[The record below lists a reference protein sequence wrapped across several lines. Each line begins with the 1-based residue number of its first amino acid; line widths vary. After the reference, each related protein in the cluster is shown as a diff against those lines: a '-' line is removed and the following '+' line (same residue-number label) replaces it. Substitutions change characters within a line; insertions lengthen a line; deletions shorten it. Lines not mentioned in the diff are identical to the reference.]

1 MSTLLLLDWSHLI
14 GYNAIV
20 NVARKWKII
29 LRQSFYQKIL
39 RNAALILV
47 FKLECVLLMV
57 FLPQEEPRKLPWWHL
72 FRCRTHVGVPA
83 WRCGDRNADGHTL
96 LHATVHGQHE
106 LALSPLRLASSVLV
120 SPPIRRE
127 PAAACRR
134 ELVGGGNGT
143 HDAGHARHAGRDGY
157 FLTRHTGLFYCAAF
171 HRVSTDRSS
180 FGWMGDA

>member
-1 MSTLLLLDWSHLI
+1 MWRESGRLYCDNRFTKRYYVTQH
-14 GYNAIV
+14 
-20 NVARKWKII
+20 
-29 LRQSFYQKIL
+29 SFLFSSLSAYYS
-39 RNAALILV
+39 
-47 FKLECVLLMV
+47 
-57 FLPQEEPRKLPWWHL
+57 WWHL

-134 ELVGGGNGT
+134 EFVGGGNGS
-143 HDAGHARHAGRDGY
+143 HDAGHARHAGRDGC
-157 FLTRHTGLFYCAAF
+157 FLTRHTGLFYCAPF

-180 FGWMGDA
+180 FGFL